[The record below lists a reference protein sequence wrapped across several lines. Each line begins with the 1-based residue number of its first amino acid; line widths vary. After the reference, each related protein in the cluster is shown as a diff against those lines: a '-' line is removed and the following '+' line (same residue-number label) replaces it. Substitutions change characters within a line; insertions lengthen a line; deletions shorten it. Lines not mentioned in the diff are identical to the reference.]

1 MEKATSWKAVRPQEA
16 GRSGLR
22 RAILVLLAVWTIPPV
37 DLAAAGRPSPPTPPA
52 SAVETLALA
61 SPERATPATTTPIP
75 TPVASQIPETSS
87 QTSGREPGS
96 ELRVWLVTAGPGDAV
111 WERYGHNAIRVLDTR
126 TGRDVSYNW
135 GIFDFE
141 QVDFIPRFLQGR
153 MLYMMAPFNT
163 QAMIDAYGR
172 TNREIVLQELDLTP
186 SEKLELR
193 NLAEVNAQPENRDYT
208 YQYFLDN
215 CSTRVRDLLNRVLG
229 GAIQTEFGGVET
241 GTSYRFHTR
250 RLTQVDPLIYTG
262 MDALLGTP
270 TDQPITV
277 WEEMFLPLT
286 LRDEIRDLTIARRD
300 GSVRP
305 LVLSEEVAVTSTRS
319 PVDQAPPSWMWIYLL
334 AGVTLAGLFATLG
347 TGAVSSAFLRRGVL
361 TVATVWSLVG
371 GVIGTILVFL
381 LFTDHTFAYW
391 NENLFLFHPLLL
403 GMAVLLPLSAMQP
416 RWRGAARRVAVVV
429 AGVAL
434 LGLAW
439 QLAPAS
445 RHSNG
450 IFFALAL
457 PGYLALAWALGRRGT
472 VSHQG

>member
-1 MEKATSWKAVRPQEA
+1 MEEASFWKAVRPPWA
-16 GRSGLR
+16 SPSGLR
-22 RAILVLLAVWTIPPV
+22 GVLLVVLAAGTVPPV
-37 DLAAAGRPSPPTPPA
+37 DLAADGRPSPPAPPE
-52 SAVETLALA
+52 AVETPALA
-61 SPERATPATTTPIP
+61 SPGRPTAATRTPIP
-75 TPVASQIPETSS
+75 TPAASQIQETPA
-87 QTSGREPGS
+87 QPGSGEPGS

-172 TNREIVLQELDLTP
+172 ANREIVLQELDLTP

-193 NLAEVNAQPENRDYT
+193 RLAELNALPENRDYT

-229 GAIQTEFGGVET
+229 GAIETEFGAAET
-241 GTSYRFHTR
+241 GSSYRFHTR

-286 LRDEIRDLTIARRD
+286 LRDEIRDLTIVRRD

-305 LVLSEEVAVTSTRS
+305 LVLSEEIAVTSTRG
-319 PVDQAPPSWMWIYLL
+319 PVDEAPPSWMWIYLL
-334 AGVTLAGLFATLG
+334 VGLTLAGLFATLG
-347 TGAVSSAFLRRGVL
+347 TSAASSALLRRGVL
-361 TVATVWSLVG
+361 TVAAVWSLLG

-403 GMAVLLPLSAMQP
+403 GMTVLLPLGVRIRLLTASHHRECGLTRHRSEHDPQFHSARLTP
-416 RWRGAARRVAVVV
+416 ARALRA
-429 AGVAL
+429 AGVFPRFH
-434 LGLAW
+434 LAAAGPRST
-439 QLAPAS
+439 QS
-445 RHSNG
+445 D
-450 IFFALAL
+450 
-457 PGYLALAWALGRRGT
+457 
-472 VSHQG
+472 